1 MSSIGERA
9 QLVDEGPVPGPFDQ
23 LDEAVLGLRRQRIG
37 AVLLVAHLA
46 LGRNRIAL
54 ELADQVASLELAG
67 ATGVLR
73 YPILFAAVEQ
83 RRALDLALD
92 RAGGMLS
99 KKIAHLTVMSDRTY
113 CQLKSTKSLESGH
126 FPVRIAHAATG
137 DVARQ
142 KPIGSEPIPGG
153 LAPLRVTP

>member
-1 MSSIGERA
+1 MVIMCCIGERA

-73 YPILFAAVEQ
+73 YPDSCLVAVEQ
-83 RRALDLALD
+83 RRAL
-92 RAGGMLS
+92 
-99 KKIAHLTVMSDRTY
+99 VMS
-113 CQLKSTKSLESGH
+113 
-126 FPVRIAHAATG
+126 
-137 DVARQ
+137 
-142 KPIGSEPIPGG
+142 
-153 LAPLRVTP
+153 